1 MASDPSNVIDMEMVR
16 VKPGQEESFQELRK
30 SYITKARNSRNVRHV
45 VTFKNVPI
53 LDGLARDSPFYFDS
67 ANNELMLTSYVDR
80 EAIQQHRLNRKFIRV
95 SCFARHWF
103 S

>member
-1 MASDPSNVIDMEMVR
+1 MVTQPDDQDFDLNLMASDPSNVIDMEMVR

-53 LDGLARDSPFYFDS
+53 LDGLAKDSPFYFDS

-80 EAIQQHRLNRKFIRV
+80 EAIQHQ
-95 SCFARHWF
+95 
-103 S
+103 